1 VNHSKDGTNSD
12 SGETIYVGFW
22 IRMFAFLI
30 DNIALV
36 LLVIPVIRYSISAT
50 DINVE
55 DYNLQDA
62 EQLSE
67 ILYLSLIQFSVD
79 AVVLGAIFILFW
91 IVKSATPGKMVLGCS
106 IVDARTL
113 GKASN
118 SQNLIRYIGYY
129 ISLIPLGLGFIW
141 IGFDARKQGWHDK
154 LANTVVIKGRPHSS
168 AQVDEDGSPT

>member
-36 LLVIPVIRYSISAT
+36 LLVIPLIRYSISDT
-50 DINVE
+50 DINLQ

-67 ILYLSLIQFSVD
+67 LLNLLLIQFSVD
-79 AVVLGAIFILFW
+79 AVLLGAIFILFW

-118 SQNLIRYIGYY
+118 SQNIIRYIGYY
-129 ISLIPLGLGFIW
+129 ISLIPVGLGFIW
-141 IGFDARKQGWHDK
+141 IGFDAHKQGWHDK
-154 LANTVVIKGRPHSS
+154 LANTVVIKGRPHGS
-168 AQVDEDGSPT
+168 AQVDKDGSPT